1 MDSTHNIKP
10 FYRIDYDQ
18 AASHLHH
25 APEFGIQ
32 LPQGF
37 DMSKYNA
44 LPTKSDKIKYAK
56 QHVSPETIIAYQN
69 AMGLAMKPMFG
80 TGATTHAVRGFAG
93 KHKANVGL
101 VIQSIPGTDKYYL
114 SIIND
119 RGIHISSHSISEAKL
134 RKIIK
139 DGFWV
144 LTQRNFN

>member
-1 MDSTHNIKP
+1 MDSNHNRRP
-10 FYRIDYDQ
+10 FNRIQYDQ

-25 APEFGIQ
+25 ANEFGIQ
-32 LPQGF
+32 LPKGF

-56 QHVSPETIIAYQN
+56 QHVSPEIIISYQN
-69 AMGLAMKPMFG
+69 VMRPAMKPIFG

-93 KHKANVGL
+93 KHKVNIGL

-119 RGIHISSHSISEAKL
+119 RDIHFLS
-134 RKIIK
+134 
-139 DGFWV
+139 
-144 LTQRNFN
+144 